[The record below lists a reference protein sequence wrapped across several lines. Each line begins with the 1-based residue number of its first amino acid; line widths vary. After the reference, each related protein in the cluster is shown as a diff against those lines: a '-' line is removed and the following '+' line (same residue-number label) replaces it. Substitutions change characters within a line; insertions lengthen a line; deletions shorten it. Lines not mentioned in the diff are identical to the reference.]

1 MMKRLGTIPKER
13 VLENRKRFLDIE
25 FWKKKKKEL

>member
-1 MMKRLGTIPKER
+1 MKTLGTIQKER

-25 FWKKKKKEL
+25 FWEKKKEEL